1 MIKEVGTWIPRNLQK
16 HMMLSG
22 FKLTHVFIVSAV
34 HSFEKSDRKY
44 FASNN
49 FIGTQLGVTP
59 RRVRQII
66 TELEHLGWLK
76 RDVTIGV
83 SGSERNIVTTEKT
96 KSAINFP
103 PIEEKNNLT
112 PRKKTSSNIK
122 YHNKLDNK
130 DLTVTSTKQV
140 LSDEAIR
147 CLIGKDIDDLDKNH
161 EVFYYYDAAHRWS
174 LLRENVHIPK
184 NPNTSVIINLL
195 SEYESFGSAGDF
207 VYFLD
212 SRWIERK
219 VKDRTSLVNISW
231 LALLN
236 SDDDMMKN
244 GILSVE
250 GNEEYTIKSVNEL
263 VKSLS

>member
-1 MIKEVGTWIPRNLQK
+1 MIKEVGTWIPRNLQE
-16 HMMLSG
+16 HMMLNG

-34 HSFEKSDRKY
+34 HSFEKSKLRY

-66 TELEHLGWLK
+66 TDLEHSGWLK
-76 RDVTIGV
+76 RDVTVGV

-96 KSAINFP
+96 KDAINFP
-103 PIEEKNNLT
+103 PREGKKDLPPGKDST
-112 PRKKTSSNIK
+112 PNIK
-122 YHNKLDNK
+122 DYNKLDSK
-130 DLTVTSTKQV
+130 ILTTTSTKQV
-140 LSDEAIR
+140 LSDDAIR
-147 CLIGKDIDDLDKNH
+147 CLIGKDISNIDKEH
-161 EVFYYYDAAHRWS
+161 EVFGYYDAAHRWS
-174 LLRENVHIPK
+174 LLRENVDIPR
-184 NPNTSVIINLL
+184 NPNTSVIISLL

-212 SRWIERK
+212 GRWIKRN
-219 VKDRTSLVNISW
+219 VKDRESSVNISW
-231 LALLN
+231 LALLDG
-236 SDDDMMKN
+236 DDEMMKN